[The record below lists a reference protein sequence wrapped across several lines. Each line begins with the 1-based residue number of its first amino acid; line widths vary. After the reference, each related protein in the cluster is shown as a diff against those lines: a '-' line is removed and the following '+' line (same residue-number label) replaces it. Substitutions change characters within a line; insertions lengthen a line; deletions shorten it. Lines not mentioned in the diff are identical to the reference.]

1 MEKERNRTKQAVFRL
16 LKTKVG
22 EELMAAVFISESN
35 TGNKSISILAKD
47 LTLLEN

>member
-22 EELMAAVFISESN
+22 EELMAAVFISPTRETN
-35 TGNKSISILAKD
+35 QFPFWQRISLS
-47 LTLLEN
+47 